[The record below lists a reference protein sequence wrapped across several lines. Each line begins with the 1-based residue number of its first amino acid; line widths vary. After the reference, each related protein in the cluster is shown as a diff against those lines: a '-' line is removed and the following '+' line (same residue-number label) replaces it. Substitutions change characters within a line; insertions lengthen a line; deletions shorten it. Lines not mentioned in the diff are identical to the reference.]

1 MAAQFSQTL
10 RALDGDRP
18 GRTYVAWILGS
29 VLLAGWSAWFMLS
42 PVNVYEET
50 ARARIEA
57 AQTPHGVD
65 AQLAGEVANVMVA
78 VGADVEAGD
87 VLIEF
92 NAVREEL
99 RLREEFARRESSA
112 SRAEHLRREIEARQK
127 AAASDREASDA
138 AAEVARQHGAETAAE
153 LELARSTKARIEQL
167 ASNGRTPQIEVPKAA
182 AEARKL
188 AATQEAWRFEIQR
201 LRHDA
206 AMRALQ
212 FQAEIEELRRDLAA
226 LEGEHTASDAIIT
239 QLENEI
245 DRHRVRAPI
254 RGRVGD
260 VVPLP
265 VGAHVAEGQR
275 LATIVPDGGLT
286 VVADFSPQA
295 AMGRIRP
302 GQPARLRL
310 DAFPWAQF
318 GTVTATVTSVA
329 GEIRDGVARVQMR
342 LDRAEV
348 PGIPLQ
354 HGLPGTV
361 EVLVERTSPAMLV
374 LQSAGLLLAGNR
386 TDGPPQ
392 GPVTR

>member
-1 MAAQFSQTL
+1 
-10 RALDGDRP
+10 
-18 GRTYVAWILGS
+18 
-29 VLLAGWSAWFMLS
+29 MLS

-302 GQPARLRL
+302 GQPARLRV